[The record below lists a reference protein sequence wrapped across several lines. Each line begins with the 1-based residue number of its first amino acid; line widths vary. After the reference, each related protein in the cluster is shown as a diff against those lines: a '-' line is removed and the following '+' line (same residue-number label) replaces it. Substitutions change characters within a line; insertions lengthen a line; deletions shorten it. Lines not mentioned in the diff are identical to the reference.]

1 MRGDVACPA
10 QPESAAQRP
19 GAATGHRVASAEVE
33 YIPYGP
39 LDGAGRASCEVVA
52 TFGSLE
58 SEYAAIRKGAG
69 VLDSPHRGT
78 LVVRGAGRRDF
89 FDRMVTAATKSM
101 APGSVK
107 PSFWLNRKGR
117 IDADLLLIEL
127 EDRMVVDLGIHEAA
141 PTCESLKG
149 YIFSE
154 DIEIEDAS
162 GAFHHVAIHGR
173 HALEALAAA
182 ARRETMALAPLA
194 AEAISIAGIEVLVA
208 RRDQTGEVGL
218 ELIMPYDGAEAVW
231 EAVIGA
237 DGAVGGGRKR
247 VRPIGWHA
255 FNIARIEAGTPI
267 YNIDFGPNNLPQE
280 TGVADD
286 RVSFAKGCYL
296 GQEVVVRI
304 QNLGRPKQTL
314 VGLKMSGD
322 LLPVAGGQAFKVEAA
337 PDGAREMG
345 DQVGVVTSSSLS
357 PMLGAAPI
365 AFAMLK
371 TACAEPGSTVLVHAE
386 GEPVEATVRGLCFYD
401 TAPGASE
408 ATESA

>member
-1 MRGDVACPA
+1 
-10 QPESAAQRP
+10 
-19 GAATGHRVASAEVE
+19 
-33 YIPYGP
+33 
-39 LDGAGRASCEVVA
+39 
-52 TFGSLE
+52 
-58 SEYAAIRKGAG
+58 

-78 LVVRGAGRRDF
+78 LVVGGAERRDF
-89 FDRMVTAATKSM
+89 FDRMVTAAAKNM
-101 APGSVK
+101 AAGSVK

-141 PTCESLKG
+141 PTCELLNG

-154 DIEIEDAS
+154 GVEIEDAS

-182 ARRETMALAPLA
+182 ARLETLVLAPLA
-194 AEAISIAGIEVLVA
+194 AATISIAGIEVLVA

-231 EAVIGA
+231 EAVVGA
-237 DGAVGGGRKR
+237 DGAAGEGRQR

-267 YNIDFGPNNLPQE
+267 YNIDFGPNNLPHE
-280 TGVADD
+280 TGVVDD
-286 RVSFAKGCYL
+286 RVSFTKGCYL
-296 GQEVVVRI
+296 GQEVVARI
-304 QNLGRPKQTL
+304 QNLGRPKQML
-314 VGLKMSGD
+314 VGLKMARG
-322 LLPVAGGQAFKVEAA
+322 LLPVAGGQVFEVEAA

-371 TACAEPGSTVLVHAE
+371 TACAEPGSTVLVNAE
-386 GEPVEATVRGLCFYD
+386 GEQVEAAVRGLRFYD
-401 TAPGASE
+401 AAPGASE
-408 ATESA
+408 ATEPA